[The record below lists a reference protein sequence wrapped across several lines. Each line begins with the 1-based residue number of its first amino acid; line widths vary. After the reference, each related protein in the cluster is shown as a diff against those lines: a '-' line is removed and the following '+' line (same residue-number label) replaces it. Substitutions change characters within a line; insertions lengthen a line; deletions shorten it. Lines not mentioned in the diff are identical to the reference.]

1 MPTFGSFSLVLT
13 IVFKTIG
20 YDNTQNKKTASY
32 TNGLLFRYTI
42 YDLVA
47 NVVHDGPPTP
57 GAGTHRIFVLQRGTG
72 KWFEM
77 QDLHVNEVLPQM
89 IPLSESLI
97 QVRLSLNFLILIY
110 LTRQCVGD
118 GWRTELNSS

>member
-1 MPTFGSFSLVLT
+1 MF
-13 IVFKTIG
+13 
-20 YDNTQNKKTASY
+20 
-32 TNGLLFRYTI
+32 FRYTI

-47 NVVHDGPPTP
+47 NVVHDGPATP

-77 QDLHVNEVLPQM
+77 QDLHVKEVLPQM

-97 QVRLSLNFLILIY
+97 QVRLGDDCTLDQLISLNFIVNTLF
-110 LTRQCVGD
+110 
-118 GWRTELNSS
+118 